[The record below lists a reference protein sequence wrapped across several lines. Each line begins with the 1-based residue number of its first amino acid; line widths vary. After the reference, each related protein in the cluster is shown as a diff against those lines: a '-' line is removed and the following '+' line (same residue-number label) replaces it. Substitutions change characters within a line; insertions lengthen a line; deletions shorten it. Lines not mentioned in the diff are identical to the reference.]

1 MTLHKIVENETAL
14 AQVNVAIGLSP
25 REVADSASEQAKTLM
40 DIVDQQNL
48 YVVVQGKKYLMVE
61 AWETIG
67 AFNSVGSDTEW
78 IREFTIGDE
87 LVGWQAKVNLVD
99 SRTGIQVGS
108 GISVCGLDEFV
119 AKGKKGVAQHNA
131 VMSMAQTRATSKA
144 YRAKYS
150 WVAVLAGYQPTPAEE
165 MPREEPKR
173 PSRARKPIPEPTAPK
188 NYAAIIKKMRGSLP
202 PLLTSEQFEAAM
214 DQLDIPADGVAE
226 ILGNDLASWLEL
238 NDGSTTL
245 QALEVVLS
253 ALENKLHPVEQLPF

>member
-1 MTLHKIVENETAL
+1 LTLQKIEPVTEAN
-14 AQVNVAIGLSP
+14 GLSP
-25 REVADSASEQAKTLM
+25 KEVADGAAEQAKTLM

-48 YVVVQGKKYLMVE
+48 FVLVQGKKYLMVE

-78 IREFTIGDE
+78 IREFRIGDE

-119 AKGKKGVAQHNA
+119 AKGKRGVAQHNA

-165 MPREEPKR
+165 MPRDEPQR
-173 PSRARKPIPEPTAPK
+173 PAQARKPATAPAAPK
-188 NYAAIIKKMRGSLP
+188 DYAAIIKAMRGSLP
-202 PLLTSEQFEAAM
+202 PLLTTDQFDAAM
-214 DQLDIPADGVAE
+214 DQLDIPKAGVTD
-226 ILGNDLASWLEL
+226 ILGTDLISYLEL
-238 NDGSTTL
+238 TPDSTTL
-245 QALEVVLS
+245 SALEVVLT
-253 ALENKLHPVEQLPF
+253 ALEDKLSPLDTLEF

>member
-1 MTLHKIVENETAL
+1 MTLQKIVEPVTE
-14 AQVNVAIGLSP
+14 AIGLSP
-25 REVADSASEQAKTLM
+25 REVADGAAEQAKTLM

-48 YVVVQGKKYLMVE
+48 FVLVQGKKYLMVE

-78 IREFTIGDE
+78 IREFRIGDE

-119 AKGKKGVAQHNA
+119 AKGKRGVAQHNA

-173 PSRARKPIPEPTAPK
+173 PAQARKPAAAPK
-188 NYAAIIKKMRGSLP
+188 DYAAIIKAMRGSLP
-202 PLLTSEQFEAAM
+202 PLLTSDQFDAAM
-214 DQLDIPADGVAE
+214 EQLDIPKNGVTD
-226 ILGNDLASWLEL
+226 ILGTDLISYLEL
-238 NDGSTTL
+238 TPNATN
-245 QALEVVLS
+245 LS
-253 ALENKLHPVEQLPF
+253 ALEIVLDTLEDKLVPPDTLDF

>member
-1 MTLHKIVENETAL
+1 MTLQKIEPVTEAN
-14 AQVNVAIGLSP
+14 GLSP
-25 REVADSASEQAKTLM
+25 KEVADGAAEQAKTLM

-48 YVVVQGKKYLMVE
+48 FVLVQGKKYLMVE

-78 IREFTIGDE
+78 IREFRIGDE

-119 AKGKKGVAQHNA
+119 AKGKRGVAQHNA

-165 MPREEPKR
+165 MPRDEPQR
-173 PSRARKPIPEPTAPK
+173 PAQARKPATAPAAPK
-188 NYAAIIKKMRGSLP
+188 DYAAIIKAMRGSLP
-202 PLLTSEQFEAAM
+202 PLLTTDQFDAAM
-214 DQLDIPADGVAE
+214 DQLDIPKAGVTD
-226 ILGNDLASWLEL
+226 ILGTDLISYLEL
-238 NDGSTTL
+238 TPDSTTL
-245 QALEVVLS
+245 SALEVVLT
-253 ALENKLHPVEQLPF
+253 ALEDKLTPQVTLEF

>member
-1 MTLHKIVENETAL
+1 MTLQKIEPVTEAN
-14 AQVNVAIGLSP
+14 GLSP
-25 REVADSASEQAKTLM
+25 KEVADGAAEQAKTLM

-48 YVVVQGKKYLMVE
+48 FVLVQGKKYLMVE

-78 IREFTIGDE
+78 IREFRIGDE

-119 AKGKKGVAQHNA
+119 AKGKRGVAQHNA

-165 MPREEPKR
+165 MPRDEPQR
-173 PSRARKPIPEPTAPK
+173 PAQARKPAAAPAAPK
-188 NYAAIIKKMRGSLP
+188 DYAAIVKKMREGLP
-202 PLLTSEQFEAAM
+202 PLLTSDQFDGAM
-214 DQLDIPADGVAE
+214 EQLDIPKNGVTD
-226 ILGNDLASWLEL
+226 ILGTDLISYLEL
-238 NDGSTTL
+238 TPNATN
-245 QALEVVLS
+245 LS
-253 ALENKLHPVEQLPF
+253 ALEIVLTALEDKLDPRDTLEF

>member
-1 MTLHKIVENETAL
+1 MTLQKIVEPVTEA
-14 AQVNVAIGLSP
+14 VGLSP
-25 REVADSASEQAKTLM
+25 REVADGAAEQAKTLM

-48 YVVVQGKKYLMVE
+48 FVVVQGKKYLMVE

-78 IREFTIGDE
+78 IREFRIGDE

-119 AKGKKGVAQHNA
+119 AKGKRGVAQHNA

-165 MPREEPKR
+165 MPRDEPQR
-173 PSRARKPIPEPTAPK
+173 PAQARKPATAPAAAPK
-188 NYAAIIKKMRGSLP
+188 DYAAIVKKMREGLP
-202 PLLTSEQFEAAM
+202 PLLTSDQFDGAM
-214 DQLDIPADGVAE
+214 EQLDIPKNGVTD
-226 ILGNDLASWLEL
+226 ILGTDLISYLEL
-238 NDGSTTL
+238 TPNATN
-245 QALEVVLS
+245 LS
-253 ALENKLHPVEQLPF
+253 ALEIVLTALEDKLDPRDTLEF

>member
-1 MTLHKIVENETAL
+1 MTLQKIEPVTEAN
-14 AQVNVAIGLSP
+14 GLSP
-25 REVADSASEQAKTLM
+25 KEVADGAAEQAKTLM

-48 YVVVQGKKYLMVE
+48 FVLVQGKKYLMVE

-78 IREFTIGDE
+78 IREFRIGDE

-119 AKGKKGVAQHNA
+119 AKGKRGVAQHNA

-165 MPREEPKR
+165 MPRDEPQR
-173 PSRARKPIPEPTAPK
+173 PAQARKPATAPAAPK
-188 NYAAIIKKMRGSLP
+188 DYAAIIKAMRGSLP
-202 PLLTSEQFEAAM
+202 PLLTTDQFDAAM
-214 DQLDIPADGVAE
+214 DQLDIPKAGVTD
-226 ILGNDLASWLEL
+226 ILGTDLISYLEL
-238 NDGSTTL
+238 TPDSTTL
-245 QALEVVLS
+245 SALEVVLT
-253 ALENKLHPVEQLPF
+253 ALEDKLSPLDTLEF

>member
-1 MTLHKIVENETAL
+1 LTLQKIEPVTEAN
-14 AQVNVAIGLSP
+14 GLSP
-25 REVADSASEQAKTLM
+25 KEVADGAAEQAKTLM

-48 YVVVQGKKYLMVE
+48 FVLVQGKKYLMVE

-78 IREFTIGDE
+78 IREFRIGDE

-119 AKGKKGVAQHNA
+119 AKGKRGVAQHNA

-165 MPREEPKR
+165 MPRDEPQR
-173 PSRARKPIPEPTAPK
+173 PAQARKPATAPAAPK
-188 NYAAIIKKMRGSLP
+188 DYAAIIKAMRGSLP
-202 PLLTSEQFEAAM
+202 PLLTTDQFDAAM
-214 DQLDIPADGVAE
+214 DQLDIPKAGVTD
-226 ILGNDLASWLEL
+226 ILGTDLISYLEL
-238 NDGSTTL
+238 TPDATTL
-245 QALEVVLS
+245 SALEVVLT
-253 ALENKLHPVEQLPF
+253 ALEDKLTPQVTLEF

>member
-1 MTLHKIVENETAL
+1 MTLQKIVEPVTE
-14 AQVNVAIGLSP
+14 AIGLSP
-25 REVADSASEQAKTLM
+25 REVADGAAEQAKTLM

-48 YVVVQGKKYLMVE
+48 FVLVQGKKYLMVE

-78 IREFTIGDE
+78 IREFRIGDE

-119 AKGKKGVAQHNA
+119 AKGKRGVAQHNA

-173 PSRARKPIPEPTAPK
+173 PAQARKPAAAPAAPK
-188 NYAAIIKKMRGSLP
+188 NYAAIIKAMRGSLP
-202 PLLTSEQFEAAM
+202 PLLTADQFDGAM
-214 DQLDIPADGVAE
+214 DQLDIPKNGVTD
-226 ILGNDLASWLEL
+226 ILGTDLISYLEL
-238 NDGSTTL
+238 TPNATN
-245 QALEVVLS
+245 LS
-253 ALENKLHPVEQLPF
+253 ALEIVLDTLEDKLVTPDTLDF

>member
-1 MTLHKIVENETAL
+1 MTLQKIVEPVTEA
-14 AQVNVAIGLSP
+14 VGLSP
-25 REVADSASEQAKTLM
+25 REVADGAAEQAKTLM

-48 YVVVQGKKYLMVE
+48 FVLVQGKKYLMVE

-67 AFNSVGSDTEW
+67 AFNSVGSATEW
-78 IREFTIGDE
+78 IREFRIGDE

-119 AKGKKGVAQHNA
+119 AKGKRGVAQHNA

-173 PSRARKPIPEPTAPK
+173 PAQARKPAAAPK
-188 NYAAIIKKMRGSLP
+188 DYAAIIKAMRGSLP
-202 PLLTSEQFEAAM
+202 PLLTTDQFDGAM
-214 DQLDIPADGVAE
+214 DQLDIPKNGVTD
-226 ILGNDLASWLEL
+226 ILGTDLISYLEL
-238 NDGSTTL
+238 TPDSTTL
-245 QALEVVLS
+245 SALEVVLT
-253 ALENKLHPVEQLPF
+253 ALEDKLTPLDTLEF

>member
-1 MTLHKIVENETAL
+1 MTLQKIVEPLTE
-14 AQVNVAIGLSP
+14 AIGLSP
-25 REVADSASEQAKTLM
+25 REVADGAAEQAKTLM

-48 YVVVQGKKYLMVE
+48 FVVVQGKKYLMVE

-67 AFNSVGSDTEW
+67 AFNAIGSDTEW
-78 IREFTIGDE
+78 IREFRIGDE

-119 AKGKKGVAQHNA
+119 AKGKRGVAQHNA

-165 MPREEPKR
+165 MPRDEPQR
-173 PSRARKPIPEPTAPK
+173 PAQARKPATAPAAPK
-188 NYAAIIKKMRGSLP
+188 DYAAIVKKMREGLP
-202 PLLTSEQFEAAM
+202 PLLTSDQFDAAM
-214 DQLDIPADGVAE
+214 DQLDIPKNGVTD
-226 ILGNDLASWLEL
+226 ILGTDLISYLEL
-238 NDGSTTL
+238 TPDSTTL
-245 QALEVVLS
+245 SALEVVLT
-253 ALENKLHPVEQLPF
+253 ALEDKLTPLDTLVF

>member
-1 MTLHKIVENETAL
+1 MTLQKIVEPVTEA
-14 AQVNVAIGLSP
+14 VGLSP
-25 REVADSASEQAKTLM
+25 REVADGAAEQAKTLM

-48 YVVVQGKKYLMVE
+48 FVVVQGKKYLMVE

-67 AFNSVGSDTEW
+67 AFNNVGSDTEW
-78 IREFTIGDE
+78 LREFRIGDE

-119 AKGKKGVAQHNA
+119 AKGKHGVAQHNA

-165 MPREEPKR
+165 MPRDEPQR
-173 PSRARKPIPEPTAPK
+173 HTQARKPAAAPAAPK
-188 NYAAIIKKMRGSLP
+188 DYAAIVKKMREGLP
-202 PLLTSEQFEAAM
+202 PLLTTEQFDGAM
-214 DQLDIPADGVAE
+214 QQLDIPKGGVTD
-226 ILGNDLASWLEL
+226 ILGTDLISYVEL
-238 NDGSTTL
+238 TPNATN
-245 QALEVVLS
+245 LS
-253 ALENKLHPVEQLPF
+253 ALEIVLTALEDNLPPLDTLEF

>member
-1 MTLHKIVENETAL
+1 MTLQKIEPVTEAN
-14 AQVNVAIGLSP
+14 GLSP
-25 REVADSASEQAKTLM
+25 KEVADGAAEQAKTLM

-48 YVVVQGKKYLMVE
+48 FVLVQGKKYLMVE

-78 IREFTIGDE
+78 IREFRIGDE

-119 AKGKKGVAQHNA
+119 AKGKRGVAQHNA

-165 MPREEPKR
+165 MPRDEPQR
-173 PSRARKPIPEPTAPK
+173 PAQARKPATAP
-188 NYAAIIKKMRGSLP
+188 AAPKDYSSIIKKMRGSLP
-202 PLLTSEQFEAAM
+202 PLLTADQFDAAM
-214 DQLDIPADGVAE
+214 QQLDIPKGGVTD
-226 ILGNDLASWLEL
+226 ILGTDLISYVEL
-238 NDGSTTL
+238 TPNATN
-245 QALEVVLS
+245 LS
-253 ALENKLHPVEQLPF
+253 ALEIVLTALEDKLSPLDTLEF

>member
-1 MTLHKIVENETAL
+1 LTLQKIEPVTEAN
-14 AQVNVAIGLSP
+14 GLSP
-25 REVADSASEQAKTLM
+25 KEVADGAAEQAKTLM

-48 YVVVQGKKYLMVE
+48 FVLVQGKKYLMVE

-78 IREFTIGDE
+78 IREFRIGDE

-119 AKGKKGVAQHNA
+119 AKGKRGVAQHNA

-165 MPREEPKR
+165 MPRDEPQR
-173 PSRARKPIPEPTAPK
+173 PAQARKPAAAPAAPK
-188 NYAAIIKKMRGSLP
+188 DYAAIVKKMREGLP
-202 PLLTSEQFEAAM
+202 PLLTSDQFDGAM
-214 DQLDIPADGVAE
+214 EQLDIPKNGVTD
-226 ILGNDLASWLEL
+226 ILGTDLISYLEL
-238 NDGSTTL
+238 TPNATN
-245 QALEVVLS
+245 LS
-253 ALENKLHPVEQLPF
+253 ALEIVLTALEDKLDPRDTLEF